1 MDSATSQRLS
11 ISLAATLSLILIH
24 LTLVNSFTEIPTAYE
39 VLEDYNFPVGL
50 LPEEVVTG
58 YKLNH
63 RTGEFSA
70 YLNDSCSVYEG
81 GYRLKYEPTIKGYIS
96 NGKIS
101 SLEGVSVMFF
111 HKWRKIVEILR
122 RDNHIHFSAGVA
134 RDRFHIKDF
143 EECPQCVCSMNC
155 FPTS

>member
-39 VLEDYNFPVGL
+39 VLEDYNFP
-50 LPEEVVTG
+50 
-58 YKLNH
+58 LNH

-143 EECPQCVCSMNC
+143 EESPQCVCGMNC

>member
-81 GYRLKYEPTIKGYIS
+81 GYRLKYEPTIKVTYQT
-96 NGKIS
+96 
-101 SLEGVSVMFF
+101 
-111 HKWRKIVEILR
+111 
-122 RDNHIHFSAGVA
+122 A
-134 RDRFHIKDF
+134 RYLAWK
-143 EECPQCVCSMNC
+143 VLV
-155 FPTS
+155 

>member
-50 LPEEVVTG
+50 FQ
-58 YKLNH
+58 K
-63 RTGEFSA
+63 
-70 YLNDSCSVYEG
+70 SVYEG